1 MQCILSCDTLL
12 VITSN
17 AIGGRHGVFVLCY
30 PVYTQK
36 LQMRSN
42 DIFGFDDGD
51 LPIQCGD
58 FRKGTS
64 GERDF
69 LEKAHHKITL

>member
-1 MQCILSCDTLL
+1 MEFSFG
-12 VITSN
+12 VIQ
-17 AIGGRHGVFVLCY
+17 
-30 PVYTQK
+30 YTQK
-36 LQMRSN
+36 LQMRNN
-42 DIFGFDDGD
+42 DISGFDDGD

>member
-1 MQCILSCDTLL
+1 MAGIEFSFG
-12 VITSN
+12 VIQ
-17 AIGGRHGVFVLCY
+17 
-30 PVYTQK
+30 YTQK
-36 LQMRSN
+36 LQMRNN

>member
-17 AIGGRHGVFVLCY
+17 AIGGAGMEFSFCVIQ
-30 PVYTQK
+30 YTQK
-36 LQMRSN
+36 LQMRNN
-42 DIFGFDDGD
+42 DISGFDDGD

-64 GERDF
+64 RERDF
-69 LEKAHHKITL
+69 LEKAHHMITL